1 MAFKPLLLLLLI
13 SSLPLI
19 SSRSEL
25 HDYPPL
31 ADGLA
36 WDFYDGTCHELESI
50 VRGHLRSVFDTDVG
64 LAAGLLRGCDGSVLL
79 TGSDSEQ
86 ASPPNQTLRP
96 KALQVIDDLRSLVEH
111 ACGLVVSCADIT
123 ALAAR
128 EAVFLTGG
136 PYFKMPLG
144 RRDSLT
150 VNYAE

>member
-64 LAAGLLRGCDGSVLL
+64 LAAGLLRVFFHDCFVQVLAVSCHL
-79 TGSDSEQ
+79 
-86 ASPPNQTLRP
+86 
-96 KALQVIDDLRSLVEH
+96 
-111 ACGLVVSCADIT
+111 LVVSTKPPFVRGAMAPFCSP
-123 ALAAR
+123 
-128 EAVFLTGG
+128 AVIASKHRHRTRRL
-136 PYFKMPLG
+136 PRYQKEEMSCNKYHWNYFG
-144 RRDSLT
+144 S
-150 VNYAE
+150 